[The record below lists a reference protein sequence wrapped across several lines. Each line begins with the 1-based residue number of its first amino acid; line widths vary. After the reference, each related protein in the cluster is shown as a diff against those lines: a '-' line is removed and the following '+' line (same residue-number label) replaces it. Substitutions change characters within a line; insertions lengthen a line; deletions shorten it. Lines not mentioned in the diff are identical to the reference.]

1 MRHTTTLCL
10 GVAALALSAAEAR
23 AQERPPRQQAPIE
36 IRGTVPTP
44 QVVTVRPREI
54 PAYSRKVLV
63 PNFYDHDFWPS
74 ILPAYEMVPQRA
86 LSGEVPLDTTIR
98 RDTTAAGVPMMLRQ
112 DSLGVRRDSLG
123 RMVPPPAR
131 IDSMRVRPDSMRA
144 IPPATPPPTIPPRDA
159 RPDAA
164 NHVAERPGMAPAS
177 STRR

>member
-1 MRHTTTLCL
+1 MRYTMVSL

-74 ILPAYEMVPQRA
+74 ILPAYEMVPRRV
-86 LSGEVPLDTTIR
+86 LSGEVPMDSTVR
-98 RDTTAAGVPMMLRQ
+98 RDSAGVPMPMMQ
-112 DSLGVRRDSLG
+112 RDSLG
-123 RMVPPPAR
+123 RMVPAPAR
-131 IDSMRVRPDSMRA
+131 IDSARVRPDSMRA
-144 IPPATPPPTIPPRDA
+144 IPPATPPPTIPPGEASRG
-159 RPDAA
+159 AA
-164 NHVAERPGMAPAS
+164 SPAGRSSGTAPAPS
-177 STRR
+177 ARQ

>member
-1 MRHTTTLCL
+1 MRHTTWCF

-23 AQERPPRQQAPIE
+23 AQERPPRRQAPIE

-74 ILPAYEMVPQRA
+74 ILPAYEMVPQRT
-86 LSGEVPLDTTIR
+86 LTGEVALDTTIR

-112 DSLGVRRDSLG
+112 DSLTVRRDSLG
-123 RMVPPPAR
+123 RIIPPPAR

-144 IPPATPPPTIPPRDA
+144 IPPVTPPPTIPPRDS
-159 RPDAA
+159 RSDAA
-164 NHVAERPGMAPAS
+164 NHAASRSGMAPAP